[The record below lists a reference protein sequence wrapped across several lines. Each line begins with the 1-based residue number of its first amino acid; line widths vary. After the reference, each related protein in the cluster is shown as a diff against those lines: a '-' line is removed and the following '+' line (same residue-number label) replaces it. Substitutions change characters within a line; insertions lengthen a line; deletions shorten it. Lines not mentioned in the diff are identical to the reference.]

1 MVYFCKSTN
10 LDKKAKVNVS
20 NFAFFSLGWTPESS
34 KKQTRYKGLKTP
46 FPAFRISSP
55 LHSFFLQPYLPDAHF
70 SPPNLHLIHIGVVP
84 VSKKYAIFARC
95 EKKGTPYPKPY
106 PRG

>member
-1 MVYFCKSTN
+1 MVYFCKS
-10 LDKKAKVNVS
+10 DCVGKKAKVNVL

-34 KKQTRYKGLKTP
+34 QMQTRYNGLKMP

-70 SPPNLHLIHIGVVP
+70 FSSQL
-84 VSKKYAIFARC
+84 
-95 EKKGTPYPKPY
+95 TPYLY
-106 PRG
+106 RGRSRIEKIRYLCPL

>member
-1 MVYFCKSTN
+1 M
-10 LDKKAKVNVS
+10 KVNVS
-20 NFAFFSLGWTPESS
+20 NLAFFFLGWTPESS
-34 KKQTRYKGLKTP
+34 QMQTRYNGLKMP

-55 LHSFFLQPYLPDAHF
+55 LHSFFPSVYLPDALIF
-70 SPPNLHLIHIGVVP
+70 SSQLTPYLYSDAP

-95 EKKGTPYPKPY
+95 EKKGTPYPKPH